1 MQYDVSVSNSSLM
14 QYDVSVSNVAIYF
27 EKLRL
32 KSNYKCKESIN
43 NNNKK
48 LRYRESWLYIR
59 YQIKYIKSNIPSI

>member
-32 KSNYKCKESIN
+32 KSNYKCKKTLITIIKNFVTE
-43 NNNKK
+43 
-48 LRYRESWLYIR
+48 RAGYILDT
-59 YQIKYIKSNIPSI
+59 K